1 MKYGTI
7 TAELT
12 INYIGIRMTKNF
24 PLGVSKHGKKTLFS
38 VYSEHAHKI
47 ELCLFSDDEKSET
60 RIPLTKDENNVWSA
74 DLDNIKPG
82 QKYGYRA
89 YGEFAPQ
96 KGLYF
101 NPNKLLI
108 DPFAKDLSST
118 LKDWEDPA
126 LALTNNIDSAYAVP
140 KSVVVFD
147 DPKADA
153 QKYPY
158 LHKKPQTEWKDT
170 VIYEANVK
178 GFSAI
183 HPDLPED
190 ERGTFKAFANPEVI
204 QYLKSLGITHLE
216 LMPVTTT
223 CGGLQLKKEK
233 GLSDYWGYNPINH
246 FALDKRYGTRED
258 FKQMVNEL
266 HKAGIEVGLDVVYNH
281 TGEFGAE
288 HNLLSYKGLDAP
300 NYYRL
305 TPDGYFIDTTGCK
318 NSMNTN
324 TPIMRRLLED
334 SLNYFAKDMGVDGFR
349 FDLAGDCALD
359 GNTRFDENGQFLSVI
374 RKISEEQGV
383 KISGEPWSAM
393 GGYYRGNMKGMME
406 WNDKHEAAVRSFYR
420 GDEYI
425 VPELAGHISGGEGLW
440 YGQNTSKYIR
450 YVAAHDGFTAYDVV
464 NYNEKNNWAN
474 NEYNNDGNNN
484 NHSSVSPSREIAF
497 RRIKSMMAAN
507 ILSRGVPMI
516 CAGDELARTQQG
528 NNNAYCQDNELTWLN
543 WKHFSPE
550 QRDLYLHI
558 RKLTALRSNHPTF
571 ANLDVFSGE
580 IVPSNG
586 RKDIEWIRPDGQ
598 EMQNGDWNNQFNH
611 ILACVINGKNGE
623 VSKNPASRKNSDDD
637 FMILMCGNT
646 YGIVDFKLPTPPNK
660 QKWELVFD
668 TTGKHKKINDNGT
681 YSLEPYSYVLLTSR
695 KQERTNE
702 RTIDFTAEALKA
714 KGRTSY

>member
-1 MKYGTI
+1 
-7 TAELT
+7 
-12 INYIGIRMTKNF
+12 MTNNF
-24 PLGVSKHGKKTLFS
+24 PLGVSKKGTRTLFS
-38 VYSEHAHKI
+38 VFSEHAKKI
-47 ELCLFSDDEKSET
+47 ELCLFSDDEKNET
-60 RIPLTKDENNVWSA
+60 RIDLKKDENNVWSVA
-74 DLDNIKPG
+74 LDNINPG
-82 QKYGYRA
+82 QKYGFRA
-89 YGEFAPQ
+89 HGEFAPE

-108 DPFAKDLSST
+108 DPFAKELSSSI
-118 LKDWEDPA
+118 KDWEDPA
-126 LALTNNIDSAYAVP
+126 ISLTNNIDSAAVMP

-153 QKYPY
+153 EKYPY
-158 LHKKPQTEWKDT
+158 LHKKPKTEWKDT

-190 ERGTFKAFANPEVI
+190 ERGTFKAFANPQVI

-258 FKQMVNEL
+258 FKNMVNEL

-305 TPDGYFIDTTGCK
+305 TPGGHFIDTTGCG
-318 NSMNTN
+318 NSMDTN

-334 SLNYFAKDMGVDGFR
+334 SLTYFASDMGVDGFR

-359 GNTRFDENGQFLSVI
+359 SNTRFNENGQFLSI
-374 RKISEEQGV
+374 ISKISEEQGV
-383 KISGEPWSAM
+383 KISGEPWSAI
-393 GGYYRGNMKGMME
+393 GGYYRGNMKDMME

-440 YGQNTSKYIR
+440 YGQNTSKYVR
-450 YVAAHDGFTAYDVV
+450 YIAAHDGFTAYDVV

-484 NHSSVSPSREIAF
+484 NHSSVSPSHEIAF

-543 WKHFSPE
+543 WKNFTPE
-550 QRDLYLHI
+550 QRDLYIHI
-558 RKLTALRSNHPTF
+558 RKLTALRAKHPTF

-598 EMQNGDWNNQFNH
+598 EMQNHDWNNQYNH
-611 ILACVINGKNGE
+611 ILAYIINGQNGE
-623 VSKNPASRKNSDDD
+623 ISKNPASRKNSDDD

-646 YGIVDFKLPTPPNK
+646 YGVTDFTLPTPPNK
-660 QKWELVFD
+660 QKWELLFD
-668 TTGKHKKINDNGT
+668 TAGKHKKINNNGT
-681 YSLEPYSYVLLTSR
+681 YSLEPYSYVLLISR
-695 KQERTNE
+695 KPERIKEHSKAMPNT
-702 RTIDFTAEALKA
+702 ALKN
-714 KGRTSY
+714 KGGYDY